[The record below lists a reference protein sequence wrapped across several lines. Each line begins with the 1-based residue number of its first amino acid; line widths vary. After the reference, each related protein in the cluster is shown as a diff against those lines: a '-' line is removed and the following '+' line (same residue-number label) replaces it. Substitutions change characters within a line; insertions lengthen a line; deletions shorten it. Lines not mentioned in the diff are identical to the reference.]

1 MKKKI
6 ICLFAFIT
14 LFTTGCKKDSMD
26 DITIYT
32 TTYPIEYITNEL
44 YGENSN
50 VYSIYPNEIIELSD
64 KLIKDYS
71 NANMF
76 VYNGL
81 SNEKNYTVKM
91 LNNNKNLMPVD
102 ATMGMENEDGLE
114 ELWLNPSNF
123 LMLCLNIKNGM
134 KEYIDN
140 TVLRKQIDTNYEKL
154 KLEISEL
161 DAEIKLLIENADDNH
176 ILVANN
182 VFKFLEKK
190 YNDPT
195 STKKKINVHS
205 LENDENLTDEV
216 INEVKKQIN
225 NKNVSNIILF
235 PNDVLTDEVE
245 KLLTENNI
253 NKIYFDPLTT
263 LSVDNKNSGKDYIT
277 VMKENLDVLKLE
289 LYNQEETTN

>member
-6 ICLFAFIT
+6 ICLIAFIT

-32 TTYPIEYITNEL
+32 TTYPIEYITNVL

-50 VYSIYPNEIIELSD
+50 ISSVYPNEIIELSD

-190 YNDPT
+190 YNDPN
-195 STKKKINVHS
+195 SSKKKINVYS
-205 LENDENLTDEV
+205 LENDENLTDQV

-225 NKNVSNIILF
+225 NKTISNIILF

-245 KLLTENNI
+245 KILTDNNI
-253 NKIYFDPLTT
+253 KKIYFDPLTT
-263 LSVDNKNSGKDYIT
+263 LSVDNKNAGKDYIT
-277 VMKENLDVLKLE
+277 VMKENLDVLKIE
-289 LYNQEETTN
+289 LYNQEEE